1 VTTVE
6 LIGVGLVCV
15 VVILATVAFLLVVA
29 HQRRMVST
37 DGSLT
42 VAYRH
47 GTDRW
52 SNGVGRYAGDEFVW
66 YRTLTLSPTAAVR
79 LPRKELSVV
88 QSRTW
93 DPNTDMALRP
103 NLSIV
108 ECDFRGE
115 RISLGFPDN
124 GLMGFLSWL
133 EASAPRF

>member
-1 VTTVE
+1 VTTFE

-15 VVILATVAFLLVVA
+15 VVILATVAFVLVIA
-29 HQRRMVST
+29 HQRRLVSSV
-37 DGSLT
+37 GSLT

-47 GTDRW
+47 AADRW
-52 SNGVGRYAGDEFVW
+52 ENGVGRYAKDEFVW

-79 LPRKELSVV
+79 LPRSELRVV
-88 QSRTW
+88 QSRAW
-93 DPNTDMALRP
+93 DPNTDAAIRA
-103 NLSIV
+103 NLSVV

-124 GLMGFLSWL
+124 GVTGFLSWL